1 MDGMR
6 AVNFHTLG
14 QAHTLSLLAS
24 RSLDSVTGLL
34 QTVFHKPR
42 HQLKLVSDNT
52 GQMFQHPYE
61 QPFLALTATD
71 FTVIF
76 VWEDMRETGLGRLRA
91 LTDYPAN
98 GEKWL
103 LQSSDAVHSGG
114 AYHHPGTRQTWSPC
128 VGMSLR
134 ETLLCLRRETI
145 RERQGASRGFT
156 RWEAFVV
163 NRTNTFDARK
173 LTITQ
178 AHHLLGLVEDARKM
192 RLSPVLRLNVKSLAV
207 YMVGVGLQPKRYRYV
222 RKSAERKPLS
232 MQVRLRNFKAMLA
245 EID

>member
-52 GQMFQHPYE
+52 GQIFQRPYE
-61 QPFLALTATD
+61 QPFLPLTATD

-76 VWEDMRETGLGRLRA
+76 VWEDMRENGLGRLPA

-98 GEKWL
+98 GEEWP
-103 LQSSDAVHSGG
+103 LQSADAVHSGG
-114 AYHHPGTRQTWSPC
+114 AYFHPATRETWTPC
-128 VGMSLR
+128 LGMNLR

-145 RERQGASRGFT
+145 RERQGASRGYT
-156 RWEAFVV
+156 QWAIVV
-163 NRTNTFDARK
+163 SRANTYHASK
-173 LTITQ
+173 LTIPQ
-178 AHHLLGLVEDARKM
+178 AHRLLGIVEDARKM
-192 RLSPVLRLNVKSLAV
+192 HLSPTLRLYVESLAV
-207 YMVGVGLQPKRYRYV
+207 YLVGVGLQPRRCRYV
-222 RKSAERKPLS
+222 RKSAERAPLS

>member
-76 VWEDMRETGLGRLRA
+76 VWEDMRENDLGRLPA

-98 GEKWL
+98 GEKWP
-103 LQSSDAVHSGG
+103 LQSADAVHSGG
-114 AYHHPGTRQTWSPC
+114 AYFHPATRETWSPC
-128 VGMSLR
+128 LGMSLR

-145 RERQGASRGFT
+145 RERQGHRAFA
-156 RWEAFVV
+156 RWGVVV
-163 NRTNTFDARK
+163 NRASTYDASK
-173 LTITQ
+173 LTV
-178 AHHLLGLVEDARKM
+178 ARVHHLLGIVEDARKM
-192 RLSPVLRLNVKSLAV
+192 HLSPALRLYVESLAV
-207 YMVGVGLQPKRYRYV
+207 YLVGVGLQPKRYRYV
-222 RKSAERKPLS
+222 RKMAERKPLP
-232 MQVRLRNFKAMLA
+232 MPVRLRNFKAMRLS